1 MYSLKAAPADNDPA
15 DARATELNAREGEL
29 LQEWSTRAWTGLPEE
44 WTLLPA
50 SAPAL
55 PSPPHPG
62 ALPRGQRTEA
72 QAPERR
78 ARGGYYQPHLGE
90 SHRSPSDAGAELS
103 AD

>member
-1 MYSLKAAPADNDPA
+1 MKKRVVFVSMAMAAA
-15 DARATELNAREGEL
+15 L
-29 LQEWSTRAWTGLPEE
+29 LTACGGTQKSETTTAQT
-44 WTLLPA
+44 TVQTTA
-50 SAPAL
+50 
-55 PSPPHPG
+55 
-62 ALPRGQRTEA
+62 GQSTEA